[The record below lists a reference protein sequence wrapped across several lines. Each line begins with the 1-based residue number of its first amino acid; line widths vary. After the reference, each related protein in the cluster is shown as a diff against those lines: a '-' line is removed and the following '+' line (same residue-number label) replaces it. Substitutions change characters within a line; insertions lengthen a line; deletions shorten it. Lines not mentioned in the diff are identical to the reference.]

1 MLNKRLTLALIPLI
15 LSASAAADA
24 SVIRETV
31 TPLTPGAFP
40 VMTVY
45 EVPRHTA
52 NRLITPDQVITVPAA
67 KGIATLIEFPADEP
81 IQDFASGFSSAWEI
95 ASRGTRLFLKP
106 KEKRPA
112 TNLVVTTAKG
122 SYLFEL
128 RSVKAAQA
136 LYRITLHRPA
146 KPVSRKE
153 SEARAEKE
161 LIQKLARQS
170 VTPEIHSASESADAP
185 QSSAAQ
191 SVWTMNFGED
201 SDSKRI
207 APVAVS
213 DDGRFT
219 SIRFRPGLDFPAV
232 FAVNSDGE
240 SIVDTHVDTAG
251 TLVLHGVY
259 PELRLRLGKAVVGLY
274 REAGPTL
281 KDSAAGTSLP
291 GLKRTLK
298 SKAASLSPIPHKTTD
313 SGAE

>member
-161 LIQKLARQS
+161 
-170 VTPEIHSASESADAP
+170 
-185 QSSAAQ
+185 
-191 SVWTMNFGED
+191 
-201 SDSKRI
+201 
-207 APVAVS
+207 PVS
-213 DDGRFT
+213 Y
-219 SIRFRPGLDFPAV
+219 
-232 FAVNSDGE
+232 
-240 SIVDTHVDTAG
+240 THL
-251 TLVLHGVY
+251 TL
-259 PELRLRLGKAVVGLY
+259 PTKA
-274 REAGPTL
+274 
-281 KDSAAGTSLP
+281 
-291 GLKRTLK
+291 
-298 SKAASLSPIPHKTTD
+298 
-313 SGAE
+313 